1 MGAAAA
7 RTLLSVEDYLAL
19 QAASPLAKF
28 EYYYGEVYDMAGAS
42 PDHNVIATNISTAL
56 SVALRDTPCLVFNSD
71 QRVALDPQ
79 GHFGYPDVSVSC
91 DPRYDGATL
100 LTPLVVVEVLSD
112 DTETYDRGRKFEQY
126 RRHSPLEAY
135 VLVSQHAPHVECY
148 TRGPDDAW
156 TLTEAHGLDGALA
169 LPPLDLTLAL
179 GDVYRKVPFS
189 AAAPPFPRAP
199 RT

>member
-42 PDHNVIATNISTAL
+42 PDHNVICGNLVAAL
-56 SVALRDTPCLVFNSD
+56 HEALRDHPCRVFTSD

-79 GHFGYPDVSVSC
+79 GHFGYPDVTVAC
-91 DPRYDGATL
+91 EERYDGATL
-100 LTPLVVVEVLSD
+100 LTPLVVAEVLSD

-148 TRGPDDAW
+148 TRGLDESW

-169 LPPLDLTLAL
+169 LPPLSLTLAL
-179 GDVYRKVPFS
+179 GDVHRKVPLS

-199 RT
+199 RA